1 MNVKIFL
8 NLFWLNIFLYEYKV
22 KLVNSEIVIK
32 KNGRSKIKRIF
43 ILIVVIWFKFYIYI
57 I

>member
-1 MNVKIFL
+1 MK
-8 NLFWLNIFLYEYKV
+8 YKV

-43 ILIVVIWFKFYIYI
+43 ILIVVIWFKFNIYI